1 MMETGVSRI
10 MRKTAF
16 TLVELMVV
24 IGIIALLATILLPM
38 ANRAR
43 VAAMRVTMQS
53 DLQAIA
59 NAIDA
64 YRHDFGDIPRPDGT
78 VAGPFQGSCILVWSL
93 IAPGAANAVSPR
105 TTRSGGAI
113 TFDGADGPGF
123 RVRGTTGQV
132 FGPYL
137 NLDHFRIGVL
147 GNDTTPIQVAPPPNG
162 VFDDSATFLGDSY
175 GNAILY
181 WPRKVKV
188 TITDMA
194 HYFAKLNRT
203 DPAAYIADDNDPGIA
218 LGQSS
223 MNAGAIASFQL
234 RLPGVV
240 ASGSQPTLPDPGQAL
255 QQPYILWAAGP
266 DGRFCTDD
274 DVTNLGN

>member
-1 MMETGVSRI
+1 
-10 MRKTAF
+10 
-16 TLVELMVV
+16 MVV
-24 IGIIALLATILLPM
+24 IGIVALLATIVLPM

-43 VAAMRVTMQS
+43 AVARRASMQS
-53 DLQAIA
+53 DLQAIVI
-59 NAIDA
+59 AIDA
-64 YRHDFGDIPRPDGT
+64 YKHDFGDIPRPDGT

-93 IAPGAANAVSPR
+93 IAPGPAQGVSPR
-105 TTRSGGAI
+105 KTRSGKAI

-123 RVRGTTGQV
+123 RVRGTVGPV

-137 NLDHFRIGVL
+137 NTDHFRLGVL
-147 GNDTTPIQVAPPPNG
+147 GDPTNPITAIQVTPAPNG
-162 VFDDSATFLGDSY
+162 FFDDSATFLGDSY

-188 TITDMA
+188 TITDLT
-194 HYFAKLNRT
+194 HYFAKLNSA

-218 LGQSS
+218 FGLPSDD
-223 MNAGAIASFQL
+223 AGSIAKFQL

-240 ASGSQPTLPDPGQAL
+240 PDSSGQPTLPDPGQAA

-266 DGRFCTDD
+266 DGHFCTDD